1 MKFAEAGKVRIVKQG
16 LGSLIHPFKVRCL
29 EQTATVLTIERHLG
43 SSDVILIHPRRSI
56 KAGMC
61 IGLHGP
67 QAVYGNIGRK
77 QTIQL
82 IRHKNSVQRRI
93 TVKVSY
99 HQ

>member
-1 MKFAEAGKVRIVKQG
+1 MHNLAIIGFDIRMKFAEAGKVRIVKQG

-61 IGLHGP
+61 IGLHG
-67 QAVYGNIGRK
+67 ASGIRK
-77 QTIQL
+77 Y
-82 IRHKNSVQRRI
+82 REEADDSAYP
-93 TVKVSY
+93 S
-99 HQ
+99 